1 MSKLIH
7 IQLLR
12 ALAALS
18 VAFLH
23 AQHDAATRGNLL
35 GFSFTPLERF
45 PWMAGVD
52 VFFVISGFIMVYT
65 SRDLFAAPGGQS
77 IFLARRI
84 ARIVP
89 LYWAVT
95 TLYVIAALVVPT
107 LVNGGLPSTWAVIA
121 SYLFIPFDRPGPIQP
136 IYSLGWTLNYE
147 MFFYGLFAL
156 VLILRER
163 LALVVLTGV
172 LIALTIVGRLAS
184 LPQPLAFWTDPI
196 ILEFAFGI
204 GLGWL
209 RLQNVMLPFFARCAL
224 ALLGFAL
231 LAGNIIGLNADA
243 TTMRPIAWGLPAA
256 LLVAAAALGPERPA
270 SLNWLTRFGVRI
282 GDVSYAIYLIHPFV
296 IRSVSESVARSGWGS
311 MLGPWGFFALA
322 LAGTLGASFAVHLW
336 FERPV
341 TSWVRRRLEIRKLE
355 PVRQPG

>member
-12 ALAALS
+12 ALAALA

-23 AQHDAATRGNLL
+23 AQHDAADLAARL
-35 GFSFTPLERF
+35 GFTFSPLDNF

-65 SRDLFAAPGGQS
+65 SRDLFAAPSGRG

-89 LYWAVT
+89 LYWMVT
-95 TLYVIAALVVPT
+95 TLYVVAALVVPV
-107 LVNGGLPSTWAVIA
+107 LVHGGLPSVWAVIA

-147 MFFYGLFAL
+147 MFFYALFAFVL
-156 VLILRER
+156 VLRGRVALLV
-163 LALVVLTGV
+163 LAGA
-172 LIALTIVGRLAS
+172 LISFTLIGRVAS
-184 LPQPLAFWTDPI
+184 LPQPFAFWTDPI

-209 RLQNVMLPFFARCAL
+209 RVQGVTLAFFWR
-224 ALLGFAL
+224 ALLAIAGVAL
-231 LAGNIIGLNADA
+231 LAGNVLGPPSEIGAI
-243 TTMRPIAWGLPAA
+243 RFVAWGVPAA
-256 LLVAAAALGPERPA
+256 LLVAAASLGPERPA
-270 SLNWLTRFGVRI
+270 SANWLTRFGVRV

-296 IRSVSESVARSGWGS
+296 MRSLSEAVARSGWGAV
-311 MLGPWGFFALA
+311 LGPWGFFALV
-322 LAGTLGASFAVHLW
+322 LSGTLAASFAVHLW

-341 TSWVRRRLEIRKLE
+341 TAWLRRRLE
-355 PVRQPG
+355 PVRQHG